1 MFDCEKVLK
10 DYQTIT
16 VVLKLWWSVAS
27 FQDPQ
32 TPVTPQRLSEDQKK
46 KKKKKTV
53 RHLKHLGPLSIRY
66 LTNIYNIAFNTNM
79 ILPLWKHSTIIPISK
94 PNKDH
99 NIGTN
104 Y

>member
-1 MFDCEKVLK
+1 MFDCKKALK

-16 VVLKLWWSVAS
+16 VVLKLLWSVAP

-32 TPVTPQRLSEDQKK
+32 TPVAPQRLSEDQKK
-46 KKKKKTV
+46 KKTI

-66 LTNIYNIAFNTNM
+66 LTNIYNIAFNTNI
-79 ILPLWKHSTIIPISK
+79 ILPLWKHATIIPISK